1 LQKYCFSKF
10 CIFGGNKMEIL
21 CAILGGFF
29 LGCVSGVGI
38 MAMFSASKYDDSS
51 KSILRQLPPPH
62 QEEEN

>member
-1 LQKYCFSKF
+1 
-10 CIFGGNKMEIL
+10 MEIL

-29 LGCVSGVGI
+29 VGCVSGVGI
-38 MAMFSASKYDDSS
+38 MAMLSASKYDDSS